1 MANWTTSRITNSRT
15 GVSSASSSEV
25 APRDLSFAR
34 PCPRE
39 RAGIASPVAGRD
51 AVRGRAHLAS
61 DDRADRDG
69 DGGEDAGDD
78 GPFDG
83 GRAAAAAAGGLGAQ
97 PVQARGQMDAQ
108 IDDRRVVQG
117 VDHVGGSHG
126 GTPRGTSSS
135 RVRASSHAAITL
147 IKAGNDRNSKKP
159 AHSSSCAINIDWE

>member
-78 GPFDG
+78 GPLDG
-83 GRAAAAAAGGLGAQ
+83 GRAATAFTAVGAVGAAGF
-97 PVQARGQMDAQ
+97 
-108 IDDRRVVQG
+108 
-117 VDHVGGSHG
+117 
-126 GTPRGTSSS
+126 GTQ
-135 RVRASSHAAITL
+135 
-147 IKAGNDRNSKKP
+147 
-159 AHSSSCAINIDWE
+159 